1 LRRLIRGFQGLL
13 VSFRAFF
20 CPARHFFWLPGILG
34 EVASQCLYLAAK
46 PPMWGV
52 DVDGLAYLSGA
63 VLSCH
68 CNRRWRLLED
78 VELPGRR

>member
-63 VLSCH
+63 VLSTVIGGGAF
-68 CNRRWRLLED
+68 WKMWSF
-78 VELPGRR
+78 PGADS